1 MSYQSWVGSCNIDS
15 QSCSNIYVFL
25 QPSRCVNQ
33 IEEVCKDIEKT
44 INQTIQNTL
53 NQLERDCEQISSLV
67 DQAIKVDDDAR
78 RHNFRAKVRIVV
90 VSFVFVVC

>member
-1 MSYQSWVGSCNIDS
+1 M
-15 QSCSNIYVFL
+15 
-25 QPSRCVNQ
+25 NQ

-67 DQAIKVDDDAR
+67 DQAIKIDDDAR
-78 RHNFRAKVRIVV
+78 RHNFRAKVRLLVMFCFSCDIF
-90 VSFVFVVC
+90 FVCFFKAVGQYLVITPYIE